1 MDYSKEY
8 YQFYE
13 CFDLVLFLASEG
25 VIKDIESVKKGI
37 MSVYERIKMKTDGFM
52 MPDDVDGDG
61 KMQCESL
68 QNSYDLDKP
77 DDFAEWAGQYRKK
90 LFSMMSLIEAECGDK
105 LRELNLLRKEILG
118 IEESRDEY
126 GEASET
132 DRIKVYVSVLMK
144 ALTGGGDNADFC
156 IKLFKYA
163 EKIADEMPN
172 SGSAKSITRLLDAI
186 RDAMSQDENIRE
198 TLRKIVDT
206 DE

>member
-13 CFDLVLFLASEG
+13 CFDLVLFLASKG
-25 VIKDIESVKKGI
+25 VIKDIESVKKAV
-37 MSVYERIKMKTDGFM
+37 MSVYERIEMKTDGFM

-61 KMQCESL
+61 QMLCNSL
-68 QNSYDLDKP
+68 QESYDLDEP
-77 DDFAEWAGQYRKK
+77 EDFAAWIGKYRQDM
-90 LFSMMSLIEAECGDK
+90 FERMALIEAECGDK

-118 IEESRDEY
+118 IKESKDEY
-126 GEASET
+126 GEVSET
-132 DRIKVYVSVLMK
+132 DRIKVYVSVIMK

-172 SGSAKSITRLLDAI
+172 SESAKSVTRLLDAI
-186 RDAMSQDENIRE
+186 RDAMSKDENIRE
-198 TLRKIVDT
+198 TLKKIVDS

>member
-25 VIKDIESVKKGI
+25 VIKDIESLKKGI
-37 MSVYERIKMKTDGFM
+37 MSVYERIKTKTDGFM

-105 LRELNLLRKEILG
+105 LRDLNLLRKEILG

-126 GEASET
+126 GEVSET
-132 DRIKVYVSVLMK
+132 DRIKVYASVLMK

-163 EKIADEMPN
+163 EKIADEMPY
-172 SGSAKSITRLLDAI
+172 SESAKSVTRLLDAI
-186 RDAMSQDENIRE
+186 RDAMSKDENIRK
-198 TLRKIVDT
+198 TLKKIVDS

>member
-13 CFDLVLFLASEG
+13 CFDLVLLLASEG

-77 DDFAEWAGQYRKK
+77 DDFAEWVSQYRKK

-105 LRELNLLRKEILG
+105 MRELNLLRKEILG

-126 GEASET
+126 GEVSET

-172 SGSAKSITRLLDAI
+172 SESAKSVTRLLDAI
-186 RDAMSQDENIRE
+186 RDAMSKDEHIRE
-198 TLRKIVDT
+198 TLKKIVDS

>member
-13 CFDLVLFLASEG
+13 CFDLVLFLASKG
-25 VIKDIESVKKGI
+25 VIKDIESVKKAV
-37 MSVYERIKMKTDGFM
+37 MSVYERIEMNADGSM

-61 KMQCESL
+61 QMQCNSL
-68 QNSYDLDKP
+68 QESYDLDKP
-77 DDFAEWAGQYRKK
+77 GDFSEWVGQYRRN
-90 LFSMMSLIEAECGDK
+90 LFEMMSLIEAESGDK

-126 GEASET
+126 GEVSET
-132 DRIKVYVSVLMK
+132 ARIKVYVSVIMK

-163 EKIADEMPN
+163 DKIADEMPN
-172 SGSAKSITRLLDAI
+172 SESAKSVTRLLDAI
-186 RDAMSQDENIRE
+186 RDAMSKDDNIRE
-198 TLRKIVDT
+198 TLKKIVDS

>member
-68 QNSYDLDKP
+68 QNSYDIDKP
-77 DDFAEWAGQYRKK
+77 DDFAEWVGQYRKK

-126 GEASET
+126 GEVSET

-163 EKIADEMPN
+163 EKIADEMPY
-172 SGSAKSITRLLDAI
+172 SESVKSVTRLLDAI
-186 RDAMSQDENIRE
+186 RDAMSKDEHIRE
-198 TLRKIVDT
+198 TLKKIVDS

>member
-13 CFDLVLFLASEG
+13 SFDLVLFLASEG